1 VVIPSYSEYLLILI
15 EIVEHMFLTV
25 QKKKNDIKLKDDITT
40 SKQGNQIYA
49 YL

>member
-1 VVIPSYSEYLLILI
+1 
-15 EIVEHMFLTV
+15 MFLTV
-25 QKKKNDIKLKDDITT
+25 QKKNEKKLKDDITT